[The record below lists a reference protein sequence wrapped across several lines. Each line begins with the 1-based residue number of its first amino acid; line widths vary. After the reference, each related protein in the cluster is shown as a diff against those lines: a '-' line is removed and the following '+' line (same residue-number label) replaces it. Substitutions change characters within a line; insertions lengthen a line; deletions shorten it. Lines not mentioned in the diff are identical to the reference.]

1 MASSNDLYKLVGKNI
16 AKVRKECSVT
26 QEQLSIDTNLS
37 MSFISQM
44 EAPNTNKGISLETLF
59 LISQKYK
66 VDIRRFFDD
75 YEELMNPNDK

>member
-16 AKVRKECSVT
+16 AKVRKECNVT